1 METALGGI
9 KVLELCS
16 MVAGPFCTKIMADMG
31 AEVLKVERPGVGDEA
46 RRRGPFPGDIPHPER
61 SGLFLYLNSNKLG
74 ITLDYTSAT
83 GGRIL
88 KEMVEGYDVIVEDNP
103 PGALSSLGLGYEAL
117 SELKPGLIM
126 TSITP
131 FGQTGPYRDYKA
143 YPLNC
148 IHSSGEGYVTPSGTT
163 FRERPPVKLGG
174 FAGEYEVGIYSALG
188 TLVALYFRS
197 CTGAGQYIDISKQEA
212 LTISCVFDHLPYTMV
227 GMTVSRLMPRVPET
241 GVVPCKDGH
250 VMCVSFEE
258 TFWQRIKKL
267 MGEPEWTQADWY
279 RDQDRRRE
287 HAAEVRKRL
296 EEWASTR
303 TKKELHQGALKE
315 GVALSPF
322 LTPREILQ
330 SELLKARGFFAEIE
344 HPQLGKVACV
354 TAPYHFSKTS
364 WHCEHAAPMLG
375 EHNEEIYCQR
385 LGYTGQE
392 LARLAGLGVI

>member
-1 METALGGI
+1 VETALGGI

-31 AEVLKVERPGVGDEA
+31 AEVLKVERPGIGDEA
-46 RRRGPFPGDIPHPER
+46 RRRGPFPDDIPHQER
-61 SGLFLYLNSNKLG
+61 SGLFLYLNTNKLG
-74 ITLDYTSAT
+74 ITLDYTTPEGS
-83 GGRIL
+83 GIL
-88 KEMVEGYDVIVEDNP
+88 RELVKGYNVIVEDNP
-103 PGALSSLGLGYEAL
+103 PGALSRLGLGYEEL

-143 YPLNC
+143 YPLNS
-148 IHSSGEGYVTPSGTT
+148 IHSSGEGYVTPSGSS
-163 FRERPPVKLGG
+163 FRDRPPVKLGG

-197 CTGAGQYIDISKQEA
+197 CTGLGQHIDISKQEA
-212 LTISCVFDHLPYTMV
+212 LTISCLFDHLPYAMV

-250 VMCVSFEE
+250 VMCVSLEE

-267 MGEPEWTQADWY
+267 MGEPEWAQADWY
-279 RDQDRRRE
+279 QNQDRRRE
-287 HAAEVRKRL
+287 HAAEVRKGL
-296 EEWASTR
+296 EEWAGNR
-303 TKKELHQGALKE
+303 TKRELHEGALEE

-330 SELLKARGFFAEIE
+330 SELLKSRGFFAEIE
-344 HPQLGKVACV
+344 HPELGKVTCI
-354 TAPYHFSKTS
+354 TAPYHLAKTP
-364 WHCEHAAPMLG
+364 WWCERAAPLLG
-375 EHNEEIYCQR
+375 EHNEEIYCR
-385 LGYTGQE
+385 RSGYTEQE
-392 LARLAGLGVI
+392 LATLAAQGVI

>member
-31 AEVLKVERPGVGDEA
+31 AEVLKVERPGIGDEA
-46 RRRGPFPGDIPHPER
+46 RRRGPFPDDIPHQER
-61 SGLFLYLNSNKLG
+61 SGLFLYLNTNKLG
-74 ITLDYTSAT
+74 ITLDYTTPEGS
-83 GGRIL
+83 GIL
-88 KEMVEGYDVIVEDNP
+88 RELVKGYDVIVEDNP
-103 PGALSSLGLGYEAL
+103 PGALSRLGLGYEEL

-143 YPLNC
+143 YPLNS
-148 IHSSGEGYVTPSGTT
+148 IHSSGEGYVTPSGSS
-163 FRERPPVKLGG
+163 FRDRPPVKLGG

-197 CTGAGQYIDISKQEA
+197 CTGLGQHIDISKQEA
-212 LTISCVFDHLPYTMV
+212 LTISCLFDHLPYAMV

-250 VMCVSFEE
+250 VMCVSLEE

-267 MGEPEWTQADWY
+267 MGEPEWAQADWY
-279 RDQDRRRE
+279 QNQDRRRE
-287 HAAEVRKRL
+287 HAAEVRKGL
-296 EEWASTR
+296 EEWAGNR
-303 TKKELHQGALKE
+303 TKRELHEGALEE

-330 SELLKARGFFAEIE
+330 SELLKSRGFFAEIE
-344 HPQLGKVACV
+344 HPELGKVTCI
-354 TAPYHFSKTS
+354 TAPYHLAKTP
-364 WHCEHAAPMLG
+364 WWCERAAPLLG
-375 EHNEEIYCQR
+375 EHNEEIYCR
-385 LGYTGQE
+385 RSGYTEQE
-392 LARLAGLGVI
+392 LATLAAQGVI